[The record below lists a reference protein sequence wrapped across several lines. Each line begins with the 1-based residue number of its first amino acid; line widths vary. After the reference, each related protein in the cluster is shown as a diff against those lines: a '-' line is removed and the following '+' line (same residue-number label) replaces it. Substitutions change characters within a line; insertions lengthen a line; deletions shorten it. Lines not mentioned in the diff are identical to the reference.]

1 MIGKIWHA
9 LISPLSRIDFIGNT
23 RSFAPMLLG
32 LLAAS
37 TTLVSWSFGTLSFL
51 KASRLMDPGLLNRA
65 RLGLAVMATITIACI
80 ATGMMPWT
88 LLGSTTSGSWLWL
101 GLSGFIGL
109 TVGDLF
115 GFTSLRILGA
125 RRQSVIGTTAP
136 VASALFGFA
145 LLGEQMTLTDAAG
158 MMLSIGGVMY
168 AMNSDKER
176 QEVATEGFGSYT
188 LGILLAIGGAACQG
202 AGLVLAKLGM
212 TGQNA
217 AITPF
222 HATFLRMIVGFGAT
236 YVVDVLR
243 RAPHRPLKDA
253 FAKPE
258 ARSAMLMGTVF
269 GPVIGVTMSLV
280 AARNLDVAVAQ
291 TIMSMVPF
299 VVMAIMRIGY
309 SQPVPFRSLVGAIIS
324 VAGVILL
331 ITGSQ

>member
-1 MIGKIWHA
+1 
-9 LISPLSRIDFIGNT
+9 
-23 RSFAPMLLG
+23 MLLG
-32 LLAAS
+32 LLAAT

-65 RLGLAVMATITIACI
+65 RLGLAVIATLTIASV
-80 ATGMMPWT
+80 AAGTSPWS
-88 LLGSTTSGSWLWL
+88 LLASTTSGSWLWL

-109 TVGDLF
+109 TIGDLF

-145 LLGEQMTLTDAAG
+145 LLGEHMSASDVLG

-168 AMNSDKER
+168 AMNSER
-176 QEVATEGFGSYT
+176 ERSEVAGDGFGSFS
-188 LGILLAIGGAACQG
+188 LGVLLAIGGAACQG
-202 AGLVLAKLGM
+202 AGLVLAKMGM

-236 YVVDVLR
+236 YFVDVVR
-243 RAPHRPLKDA
+243 RAPHRPLREA
-253 FAKPE
+253 FAMPE
-258 ARSAMLMGTVF
+258 ARSAMLLGTVF

-299 VVMAIMRIGY
+299 MVMAIMRLGY
-309 SQPVPFRSLVGAIIS
+309 SQPVPLRSLLGAIIS
-324 VAGVILL
+324 LAGVVLL
-331 ITGSQ
+331 IAGGN